1 MSRHGAKPGAGS
13 VRGAMRPTVGRV
25 ARRRA
30 ALVGVLSLL
39 VLCVQL
45 ALAAPAAAVPFTG
58 GFSPTIIG
66 ERADLNGDG
75 AVNGRDDANAFYG
88 DTHIID
94 GMLDCDAWGLSRE
107 RLAPPANGAIT
118 DRTMTARWSATTGP
132 PDGVTIEVSGGDF
145 HVADG
150 RLPTVFNAARS

>member
-75 AVNGRDDANAFYG
+75 VVNGRDDANAFYG

-94 GMLDCDAWGLSRE
+94 GGTVQVTAASLSAQCKATS
-107 RLAPPANGAIT
+107 LFQTGVTVHCFAPNGAPV
-118 DRTMTARWSATTGP
+118 D
-132 PDGVTIEVSGGDF
+132 
-145 HVADG
+145 
-150 RLPTVFNAARS
+150 AAYSVLLGS